1 MTAPQN
7 LPDKT
12 EEHDRHVDEDEQPFI
27 SHIVELRARLL
38 RCVLIVFLMF
48 FPLYYFANTI
58 YTFVAAP
65 MMSRLPEGSSM
76 IATEVASPFIAPFK
90 LSMYVAV
97 FAAMPFLLHQAWAF
111 VSPGLYLRE
120 KRLAAPLLVSSIVLF
135 YLGIAF
141 AYYVVF
147 PIVFGFFATVTPL
160 GVTMMTDINHY
171 LDFALSTFFAFG
183 LTFEIPI
190 ATLLLVWSGVT
201 TTQALIDKRP
211 YIIVG
216 CFVIGMIFTPP
227 DVLSQLMLA
236 VPMWL
241 LFELGVLA
249 ARLIERR
256 EGRSAAVTE
265 TTQET

>member
-1 MTAPQN
+1 MTAPQK
-7 LPDKT
+7 LPAKA

-27 SHIVELRARLL
+27 SHIIELRARLL
-38 RCVLIVFLMF
+38 RSVLIVFLLF
-48 FPLYYFANTI
+48 FPIYYYANTI

-65 MMSRLPEGSSM
+65 MMSRLPEGSTM

-120 KRLAAPLLVSSIVLF
+120 KRLALPLLTSSIVLF

-171 LDFALSTFFAFG
+171 LDFALTTFFAFG

-190 ATLLLVWSGVT
+190 ATLLVVWSGIT
-201 TTQALIDKRP
+201 TTRALIEKRP

-227 DVLSQLMLA
+227 DVLSQILLA

-241 LFELGVLA
+241 LFEIGVLA

-256 EGRSAAVTE
+256 SPAPEAESATD
-265 TTQET
+265 

>member
-1 MTAPQN
+1 MTASRK
-7 LPDKT
+7 LPVKAD
-12 EEHDRHVDEDEQPFI
+12 EHDRRVDEDEQPFI
-27 SHIVELRARLL
+27 SHIVELRSRLL
-38 RCVLIVFLMF
+38 RCVLIVFLLF
-48 FPLYYFANTI
+48 FPIYYYANTI
-58 YTFVAAP
+58 YTFVASP

-97 FAAMPFLLHQAWAF
+97 FAAMPFLLHQAWSF

-120 KRLAAPLLVSSIVLF
+120 KRFATPLLISSIVLF

-141 AYYVVF
+141 AYFVVF

-160 GVTMMTDINHY
+160 GVTMMTDINRY
-171 LDFALSTFFAFG
+171 LDFALTTFFAFG

-190 ATLLLVWSGVT
+190 ATLLVVWSGIT
-201 TTQALIDKRP
+201 TAKALTDKRP

-216 CFVIGMIFTPP
+216 CFVVGMIFTPP
-227 DVLSQLMLA
+227 EVLSQILLA

-241 LFELGVLA
+241 LFEVGVLA
-249 ARLIERR
+249 AKLIERR
-256 EGRSAAVTE
+256 TAPAEE
-265 TTQET
+265 TPQET